1 MSTAFNAYSP
11 YPGINMKQTLLA
23 FLAMSLFSLLAL
35 SQQRVALKY
44 HGMVYGRD
52 IEIAGVD
59 MALNWMSNIEGAAY
73 DEADTGKNGNPRTKT
88 NGLTAADALGP
99 EPQDFQDNTFPDD
112 LDDFNGIDTTLV
124 YQFQGRAYPFNLKV
138 DVQYVNPA
146 NPSLHSANPTL
157 TKEVTVAVLEPDTLV
172 IDRAPVKIEIKRV
185 FSPAQLRYH

>member
-1 MSTAFNAYSP
+1 
-11 YPGINMKQTLLA
+11 MKQTLLA

-88 NGLTAADALGP
+88 NGLT
-99 EPQDFQDNTFPDD
+99 
-112 LDDFNGIDTTLV
+112 LV

-146 NPSLHSANPTL
+146 NPSQYSANPTL
-157 TKEVTVAVLEPDTLV
+157 TKEVTVAILEPDTLV